1 MTVDGIGGF
10 TDTLG
15 SRRGAADNPARIR
28 EGAAQFEALLVAQM
42 LRSARESGDGGLMGA
57 GESQTDSTMLEMAEG
72 CFAEMLSSRG
82 GLGLRE
88 MIEQHLC
95 PKDSLKN
102 VQPASDKAG

>member
-1 MTVDGIGGF
+1 MAVDGVGGF
-10 TDTLG
+10 TNTLV
-15 SRRGAADNPARIR
+15 SRRGDNENTAKIR

-42 LRSARESGDGGLMGA
+42 LKSARESGDGGLMGT
-57 GESQTDSTMLEMAEG
+57 GEHQTDSTMREMAEG

-82 GLGLRE
+82 GLGLRD

-95 PKDSLKN
+95 RKDSLKN